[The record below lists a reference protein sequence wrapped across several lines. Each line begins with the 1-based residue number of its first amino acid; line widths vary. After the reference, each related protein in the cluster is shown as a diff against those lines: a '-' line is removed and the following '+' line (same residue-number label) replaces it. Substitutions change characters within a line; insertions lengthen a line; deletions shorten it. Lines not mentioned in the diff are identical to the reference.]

1 MPDENLNF
9 PPQKGDSH
17 GYYRV
22 LNTTVDATSD
32 EIYHAWETALI
43 ENHPDLNLNKS
54 TVALEA
60 RLRRIKEA
68 FLVLYDPVLRAWYD
82 GPEPFVTVL
91 DREFAE
97 CSKRFA
103 SRAAG
108 WKAIL
113 RINKEE
119 QSKSLDDEARERAD
133 QACREQKQLAQDAA
147 EKQLA
152 QDATEKKSLADKARE
167 RADQACREQKQL
179 AQDAAER
186 KSLAGAAIYTA
197 WSIMFLALTPT
208 LSNQVLRIPTTDY
221 IVNPTLTSSVVYGLA
236 VAQLCLGV
244 NTKIFILDTTMK
256 KRINYT
262 IIGAQLFSIFIL
274 AI

>member
-1 MPDENLNF
+1 MLIRSGRSRQDCVAEMPDENLNF
-9 PPQKGDSH
+9 LPQKGDSH

-22 LNTTVDATSD
+22 LNTTVDATTD
-32 EIYHAWETALI
+32 EIAHAWETALI
-43 ENHPDLNLNKS
+43 DNHPDLHSDKS
-54 TVALEA
+54 ILQLEE
-60 RLRRIKEA
+60 RLKLINEAKE
-68 FLVLYDPVLRAWYD
+68 VLCDPLLRSRYN
-82 GPEPFVTVL
+82 GREIVTP
-91 DREFAE
+91 DM
-97 CSKRFA
+97 
-103 SRAAG
+103 
-108 WKAIL
+108 
-113 RINKEE
+113 
-119 QSKSLDDEARERAD
+119 ARERAD

-147 EKQLA
+147 
-152 QDATEKKSLADKARE
+152 EKKSLADKARE

-208 LSNQVLRIPTTDY
+208 LSNQVLWIPTTDY

-236 VAQLCLGV
+236 VALLCLGA
-244 NTKIFILDTTMK
+244 NTKIFVLDTTLK

-262 IIGAQLFSIFIL
+262 IIGAQLFSIFVL

>member
-9 PPQKGDSH
+9 LPQKGDSH

-22 LNTTVDATSD
+22 LNTTVDATTA

-43 ENHPDLNLNKS
+43 DNHPDLHSDKS
-54 TVALEA
+54 ILQLEE
-60 RLRRIKEA
+60 RLKLINEAKE
-68 FLVLYDPVLRAWYD
+68 VLCDPLLRSRYN
-82 GPEPFVTVL
+82 GREIVTP
-91 DREFAE
+91 DM
-97 CSKRFA
+97 
-103 SRAAG
+103 
-108 WKAIL
+108 
-113 RINKEE
+113 
-119 QSKSLDDEARERAD
+119 ARERAD
-133 QACREQKQLAQDAA
+133 QACREQEQLAQDAA
-147 EKQLA
+147 
-152 QDATEKKSLADKARE
+152 EKKSLADKARE

-179 AQDAAER
+179 AQDAAEK

-197 WSIMFLALTPT
+197 WSIMFLALIPT

-236 VAQLCLGV
+236 VALLCLGV
-244 NTKIFILDTTMK
+244 NTKIFVLDTTLK

-262 IIGAQLFSIFIL
+262 IIGAQLFSIFVL

>member
-1 MPDENLNF
+1 MPDKNLNF

-17 GYYRV
+17 GFYRM

-43 ENHPDLNLNKS
+43 ENHPDLNLDKS
-54 TVALEA
+54 ILQLEE
-60 RLRRIKEA
+60 RLKLINEAKE
-68 FLVLYDPVLRAWYD
+68 VLCDPLLRSRYN
-82 GPEPFVTVL
+82 GREIVTP
-91 DREFAE
+91 DM
-97 CSKRFA
+97 
-103 SRAAG
+103 
-108 WKAIL
+108 
-113 RINKEE
+113 
-119 QSKSLDDEARERAD
+119 ARERAD

-147 EKQLA
+147 EK
-152 QDATEKKSLADKARE
+152 KSLADKARE
-167 RADQACREQKQL
+167 RADQACREQKKL

-236 VAQLCLGV
+236 VALLCLGA
-244 NTKIFILDTTMK
+244 NTKIFVLDTTLK

-262 IIGAQLFSIFIL
+262 IIGAQLFCIFVLVI
-274 AI
+274 

>member
-9 PPQKGDSH
+9 LPQKGDSH

-22 LNTTVDATSD
+22 LNTTVDATTD
-32 EIYHAWETALI
+32 EIAHAWETALI
-43 ENHPDLNLNKS
+43 DNHPDLHSDKS
-54 TVALEA
+54 ILQLEE
-60 RLRRIKEA
+60 RLKLINEAKE
-68 FLVLYDPVLRAWYD
+68 VLCDPLLRSRYN
-82 GPEPFVTVL
+82 GREIVTP
-91 DREFAE
+91 DM
-97 CSKRFA
+97 
-103 SRAAG
+103 
-108 WKAIL
+108 
-113 RINKEE
+113 
-119 QSKSLDDEARERAD
+119 ARERAD

-147 EKQLA
+147 
-152 QDATEKKSLADKARE
+152 EKKSLADKARE

-208 LSNQVLRIPTTDY
+208 LSNQVLWIPTTDY

-236 VAQLCLGV
+236 VALLCLGA
-244 NTKIFILDTTMK
+244 NTKIFVLDTTLK

-262 IIGAQLFSIFIL
+262 IIGAQLFSIFVL

>member
-1 MPDENLNF
+1 MLIRSGRSRQDYVAEMPDENLNF

-147 EKQLA
+147 E
-152 QDATEKKSLADKARE
+152 
-167 RADQACREQKQL
+167 
-179 AQDAAER
+179 R

-221 IVNPTLTSSVVYGLA
+221 IVNPTLTSSVIYGLA
-236 VAQLCLGV
+236 VALLCLGV
-244 NTKIFILDTTMK
+244 NTKIFVLDTTLK

-262 IIGAQLFSIFIL
+262 IIGAQLFCIFVL